1 MKYRLIVR
9 ASPSAEVKIQIAQT
23 NQTVLSDIVNQIE
36 ASNVEQENYYDSY
49 GNDNYYSGCGR
60 RNDVYQTTAKDPITT
75 LCDRILPGKVISI
88 CLTFLE
94 RSVGSPKVLETV
106 VLLKKWQTVE
116 RLGPSLMSER
126 FHPAI
131 NADWITPSDIRDAE
145 WLKKKCNLTSS
156 LPHHLV
162 SPDDVSTLFEFIEES
177 KKALGVTDVKGFI
190 LTSNKSAEKKGQE
203 KATAY
208 AAFLKR
214 KHDPKKVNVPKSRKT
229 CRAELLLDKEK
240 RSSGLSYHPDFVR
253 ALKALSKWIGRI
265 HLWFDPWITAR
276 SLQIAKSGLAS
287 SCIVSLAEKLSG
299 SVEAFQSEYP
309 LTSVFMALAVSEFST
324 RKAFTL
330 ESQRQGALN
339 PHLELLLALVTEH
352 EPRGLTAVALVLPL
366 PEIYAKIPKEDVL
379 NIYFSWMKWAA
390 LFGNFLDI
398 QWDRGVWRCARR
410 TMRVPP
416 SFRPHQSGYS
426 GKPVN
431 SSGYNAVI
439 DAWNN
444 MVQGTRVAVSIG
456 GISGA
461 PLFLKGMQLIAN
473 DQFQWGQ
480 AAGKGIHPDVLVFDA
495 ITRQGI
501 VPWWVVT
508 KPDKIDTVK
517 VITSLSKA
525 CTDAGVSLESW
536 LGLPKMRTE
545 DVKQHV
551 DMICGCS
558 VPAMSIECADFLK
571 SLGIFGAGDWAGK

>member
-1 MKYRLIVR
+1 M
-9 ASPSAEVKIQIAQT
+9 EIQGQVMMNEIIK
-23 NQTVLSDIVNQIE
+23 NYSDVIKND
-36 ASNVEQENYYDSY
+36 VEHENNSDYD
-49 GNDNYYSGCGR
+49 DNYYSGCGR
-60 RNDVYQTTAKDPITT
+60 TNDVYQSKAKDPITT

-88 CLTFLE
+88 CLTFLK
-94 RSVGSPKVLETV
+94 RLDGSPKVLETV

-116 RLGPSLMSER
+116 RLIERLGPSFMSER

-156 LPHHLV
+156 LPHQLV
-162 SPDDVSTLFEFIEES
+162 SPDDVNTLFEFIEES
-177 KKALGVTDVKGFI
+177 KKALGVTGIKGFI

-299 SVEAFQSEYP
+299 SVEGFQSEYP

-339 PHLELLLALVTEH
+339 PHLESLLALVTEH
-352 EPRGLTAVALVLPL
+352 EPRGLTAVAFVLPL

-390 LFGNFLDI
+390 FFGKFLDI

-416 SFRPHQSGYS
+416 SFRPHQSGYC

-473 DQFQWGQ
+473 DQFIWGQ
-480 AAGKGIHPDVLVFDA
+480 AEGKGIHPDVLVFDA
-495 ITRQGI
+495 ITRQGF